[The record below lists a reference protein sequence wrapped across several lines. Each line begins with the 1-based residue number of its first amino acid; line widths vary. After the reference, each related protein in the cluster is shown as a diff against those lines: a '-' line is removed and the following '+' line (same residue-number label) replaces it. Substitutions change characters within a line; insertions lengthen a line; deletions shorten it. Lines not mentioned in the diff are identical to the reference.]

1 MFWNYLSLMLV
12 EVCDSVNYYL
22 YSCYLDLF
30 IFYHVF
36 LTGQPVGIYSA
47 PLKEVV
53 QKLPSTSSYDSAK
66 FELTLGDL
74 MSTKAVV
81 RTDVQG
87 CRVVI

>member
-1 MFWNYLSLMLV
+1 
-12 EVCDSVNYYL
+12 
-22 YSCYLDLF
+22 
-30 IFYHVF
+30 VF
-36 LTGQPVGIYSA
+36 PTLIYILPVLLTGQPVGIYSA

-53 QKLPSTSSYDSAK
+53 QKLPFTSSYDSAK

-74 MSTKAVV
+74 MSTKTVV